1 MFKEIFMERDTRF
14 ELATSTLARLHSTT
28 ELVPLVASVFSGE
41 LWESQIEI
49 LKKIAGGI
57 GHTLS
62 PYPIRFLSNKGLEED
77 HTLPQSFQAALDPLP
92 LCTTRARA
100 MRLK

>member
-1 MFKEIFMERDTRF
+1 VVSYGKVKSKF
-14 ELATSTLARLHSTT
+14 
-28 ELVPLVASVFSGE
+28 
-41 LWESQIEI
+41 

-62 PYPIRFLSNKGLEED
+62 PYPIRFLSNEGLEED

-100 MRLK
+100 IPLKSLGFFGLSAGVMQKDTRFFCGEGQKLPFSLNP